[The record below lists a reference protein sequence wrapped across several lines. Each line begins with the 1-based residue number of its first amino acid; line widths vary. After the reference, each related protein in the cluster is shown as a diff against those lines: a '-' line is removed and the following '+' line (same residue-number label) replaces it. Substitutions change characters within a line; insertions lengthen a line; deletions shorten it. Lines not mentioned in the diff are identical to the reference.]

1 MTKDV
6 NQMNSV
12 EYAEYKMQQNRQWKN
27 QQYDRAMKDLEKQ
40 QRNAFIKDGL
50 GLFFDEMKYNSNY
63 NLETMQLNNLGN
75 TINTVSN
82 LSKANDIKKERDR
95 LLNKFGT
102 EEAIWDYQASSKV
115 FSNPEISNLNIK
127 TLKDLQTL
135 AGNQMITPEQLK
147 TYTNSYNV
155 EKNRYKN
162 LWENDKSFDSYDDQ
176 FIGERVANLKTLQE
190 TKPSQSFL
198 GIAQGKD
205 QETRDLI
212 QSNYT
217 KIFEENSAVAKA
229 LETRKS
235 LIAGNVKTNVTQEE
249 VDKVVAQNI
258 LSNDDIPFATFK
270 AQIAPEISKTQ
281 RLYVDADKI
290 EANFDRLLKE
300 KFEKNEPF
308 RVLDVWQEAR
318 RPFNRNFR
326 YDEVDSVNKFITQLK
341 KDGVAS
347 TTINELVKRDFGLD
361 IDLVAEAPISYASLA
376 IQNNGTINND
386 LAAQLM
392 ISTEGKALLKAKPE
406 LLQDTA
412 QAYGLLSEDE
422 QTNYMTQAENR
433 LISAAPYITDTAWI
447 SNTLGEDV
455 AKSLEVTAKA
465 RKKVLDKLIDK
476 TTGTAP
482 KYINKSLIEE
492 VNNIIGMTIYDLDKN
507 NITGDQKQK
516 EISKKIINLVDQLEI
531 KNNQL
536 VLSPTGS
543 LSFSQFNISKTLQD
557 ISQPVNPEVLKLNK
571 AVNGFNL
578 AQETFTQN
586 TANEEAKNEM
596 LTNAAII
603 INTAVKQDPSL
614 NTIQKLR
621 ELSPEMR
628 ELLNTVELATPTTSV
643 QELLDYLPKLSD
655 SELAENIPADTT
667 APAPAPTPA
676 PTPAPSPAPD
686 LEESP
691 VMTPTVATPDIYDQ
705 FTNMQRGQYDN
716 ATRQLN
722 EVEEQLKDTTNLSTN
737 ELNSLT
743 RKKDQLENRLR
754 DLIENPGPVIVVVN
768 REEKRLKE
776 ELNGIKRQLRFNK
789 NFLKPSEITELEDQ
803 QKNIER
809 QLQEFTTTG
818 NTSSLLSPNN

>member
-40 QRNAFIKDGL
+40 QRKAFLKDGL
-50 GLFFDEMKYNSNY
+50 GFIFDEMKYNSNY

-75 TINTVSN
+75 TISTVSN

-102 EEAIWDYQASSKV
+102 EEAIWDYQAASKA
-115 FSNPEISNLNIK
+115 FSNPEIANLNIK

-135 AGNQMITPEQLK
+135 AGNQMITPDQLK

-155 EKNRYKN
+155 EKNRYKT
-162 LWENDKSFDSYDDQ
+162 LWNNDQSFDSYDDQ
-176 FIGERVANLKTLQE
+176 FIGERIANLKTLQE

-205 QETRDLI
+205 QKTRDLI

-235 LIAGNVKTNVTQEE
+235 IIAGNVKTNVTQEE

-258 LSNDDIPFATFK
+258 LSNDNIPFSTFK

-300 KFEKNEPF
+300 KFEKNETF
-308 RVLDVWQEAR
+308 QVLDLWQEAR

-361 IDLVAEAPISYASLA
+361 IELVAEAPISYASLA

-412 QAYGLLSEDE
+412 KAYGLLNEDE
-422 QTNYMTQAENR
+422 KTNYLTQAENR
-433 LISAAPYITDTAWI
+433 LISVAPYITDTAWI

-455 AKSLEVTAKA
+455 SKSLDVTAQA
-465 RKKVLDKLIDK
+465 RKKVLDKLMVK
-476 TTGTAP
+476 TKGTAP
-482 KYINKSLIEE
+482 DYINKSLIEE

-507 NITGDQKQK
+507 NITGNEKNN

-531 KNNQL
+531 TKNNQV
-536 VLSPTGS
+536 VLRPTGS
-543 LSFSQFNISKTLQD
+543 LSFSQFNIQKTLQD

-655 SELAENIPADTT
+655 SELAENIPADTL
-667 APAPAPTPA
+667 APPPAPTPA
-676 PTPAPSPAPD
+676 PAPSPDND
-686 LEESP
+686 LTGPPEP
-691 VMTPTVATPDIYDQ
+691 VLTPTVATPDIYDQ
-705 FTNMQRGQYDN
+705 FTNMQRGQYNN

-722 EVEEQLKDTTNLSTN
+722 EVKEQLKDTTNLSIN
-737 ELNSLT
+737 ELNSLN
-743 RKKDQLENRLR
+743 RNKDKLENRLR
-754 DLIENPGPVIVVVN
+754 NLIENPGLGLVN

-809 QLQEFTTTG
+809 QLQEFTPTK
-818 NTSSLLSPNN
+818 NTSSLLSANN